1 MKIYFAGSIRGG
13 RDDVKL
19 YAMIIKHLGKYGKVL
34 TEHVADKNLEAIG
47 EKNMSDKE
55 IHDRDLDWLIQ
66 SDVIVAEVT
75 APSLGVGYE
84 IRAAVER
91 KKKVLCLYRPQEDKR
106 LSAMINGG
114 ADVQIAN
121 YQQFDEATKIIDKFF
136 VNYQSSTR

>member
-34 TEHVADKNLEAIG
+34 TEHVADKNIEAVG
-47 EKNMSDKE
+47 ERNMSDQE
-55 IHDRDLDWLIQ
+55 IHDRDLDWLTQ
-66 SDVIVAEVT
+66 SDVVVAEVT

-84 IRAAVER
+84 IRSAVEQ

-106 LSAMINGG
+106 LSAMINGCKEVNVESYLQLND
-114 ADVQIAN
+114 AIEIIDRFFLN
-121 YQQFDEATKIIDKFF
+121 YQL
-136 VNYQSSTR
+136 STR